1 MTELEGAVMML
12 LTCDSRERVGLLF
25 PSGECHYI
33 IGTLN
38 ILASFVTAFIIH
50 VNAGASPWWLHIQIP
65 YFPFSHL

>member
-12 LTCDSRERVGLLF
+12 LTCERVGPLF
-25 PSGECHYI
+25 PNVECHYI